1 MSFNILAVRSVEDGA
16 DGALFP
22 VPVANGPGAGQS
34 GLIRMDA
41 SDGPN
46 VVGVLASNVTVYE
59 VGTGFRGTDNTVVQ
73 LLNSRIDVYVTDS
86 RVAVAC
92 ARFDKG
98 GGWVGIGAAGVVA
111 ATAANAVSKSRAK
124 ARSRGQMLVGHVR
137 YPWLAEV
144 RAHPREGFLSPERLR
159 LTVTDAPSG
168 SPVVRTLDLSL
179 PKDVDSVRMAADIA
193 RRAAAHRLAHGV
205 AVPPDDAGLLAAM
218 SEGGVAPT
226 PVDGHSVA
234 FRIPGASY
242 VSAKTAFPASSA
254 GAIPR
259 ARPTPDTTP
268 RPQSAGGQGQHCT
281 TCGAPGVRGDSFC
294 QRCGSRVPAD
304 ATGGTLTHV
313 P

>member
-1 MSFNILAVRSVEDGA
+1 VTDFFGGTLVMSFNILAVRSVEDGA

-46 VVGVLASNVTVYE
+46 VIGVLASNVTVYE

-124 ARSRGQMLVGHVR
+124 ARSR
-137 YPWLAEV
+137 
-144 RAHPREGFLSPERLR
+144 
-159 LTVTDAPSG
+159 
-168 SPVVRTLDLSL
+168 DLSL

-193 RRAAAHRLAHGV
+193 RRAAAHRTTSGQ
-205 AVPPDDAGLLAAM
+205 
-218 SEGGVAPT
+218 
-226 PVDGHSVA
+226 
-234 FRIPGASY
+234 PGC
-242 VSAKTAFPASSA
+242 PM
-254 GAIPR
+254 
-259 ARPTPDTTP
+259 ARP
-268 RPQSAGGQGQHCT
+268 
-281 TCGAPGVRGDSFC
+281 
-294 QRCGSRVPAD
+294 
-304 ATGGTLTHV
+304 
-313 P
+313 